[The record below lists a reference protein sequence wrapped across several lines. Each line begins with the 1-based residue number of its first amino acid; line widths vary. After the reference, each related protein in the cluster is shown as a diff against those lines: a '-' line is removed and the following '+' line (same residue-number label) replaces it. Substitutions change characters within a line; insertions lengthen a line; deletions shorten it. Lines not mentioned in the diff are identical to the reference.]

1 MMRWPSATV
10 AFSSVRRYMDAMAW
24 LSLSFSRDWRL
35 APPRSTLGTWAAP
48 RQICGTSSVKA
59 AACPRSSPSTP
70 ASRFRKPEP

>member
-24 LSLSFSRDWRL
+24 LSLSFSATGGWRRQVHVGHVGR
-35 APPRSTLGTWAAP
+35 APADLRHVDGEGGGLS
-48 RQICGTSSVKA
+48 
-59 AACPRSSPSTP
+59 RSSPSTP